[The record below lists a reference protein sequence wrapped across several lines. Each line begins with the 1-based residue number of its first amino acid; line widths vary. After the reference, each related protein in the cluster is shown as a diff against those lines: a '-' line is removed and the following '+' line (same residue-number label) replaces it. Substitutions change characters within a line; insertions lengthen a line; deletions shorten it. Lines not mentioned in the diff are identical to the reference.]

1 MKRVSIKASEILD
14 ASFFVNSPSAETVW
28 ENTDSPRFFVV
39 RNGEMRIHA
48 KKEIGDDH
56 TEVIRYTDQLRD
68 FGIHT
73 DKQLVEWGDKDEEQ
87 FTWVNNPWFEVWDSK
102 DTDYFSEP
110 LFDLDD
116 AIEYAKELQL
126 EYGDDGTVE

>member
-1 MKRVSIKASEILD
+1 MKRISITQDQILD
-14 ASFFVNSPSAETVW
+14 ASFYVNSPSAETVW
-28 ENTDSPRFFVV
+28 EDKDNPRFFVV

-68 FGIHT
+68 FGIYL
-73 DKQLVEWGDKDEEQ
+73 DSLLQEWTEKGEEQ
-87 FTWVNNPWFEVWDSK
+87 FTWVNNAWFEVWDSV

-110 LFDLDD
+110 LFDLNV
-116 AIEYAKELQL
+116 AIDFAKQLQN
-126 EYGDDGTVE
+126 EYGNNKEVG